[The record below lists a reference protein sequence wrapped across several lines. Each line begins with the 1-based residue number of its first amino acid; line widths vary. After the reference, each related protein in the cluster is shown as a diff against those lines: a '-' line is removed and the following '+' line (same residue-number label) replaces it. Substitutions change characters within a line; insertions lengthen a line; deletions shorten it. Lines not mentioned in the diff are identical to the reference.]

1 LIDEKEASVKKILI
15 AYDSKTGRTQ
25 KMAETIAQGVREAGK
40 EAVVRRIGEIGSEKE
55 LEGFDGYIFG
65 CPTYF
70 ETITEEMKQF
80 LFMARK
86 ADLAEKTGGSFGS
99 HTHIGNGPKIIHN
112 TLEFVFGMKM
122 ADLSAFNVKEQIL
135 DSGKG
140 EDPCRAFGKAFGEKV
155 GG

>member
-1 LIDEKEASVKKILI
+1 MKKILI

-25 KMAETIAQGVREAGK
+25 KMAETIAQGVREAGAK
-40 EAVVRRIGEIGSEKE
+40 AVVQRIEEIGSEKE
-55 LEGFDGYIFG
+55 LEGFDGYILG

-70 ETITEEMKQF
+70 KNITEEMKQF
-80 LFMARK
+80 LFMAQK

-99 HTHIGNGPKIIHN
+99 YTHIGNAPKITHD
-112 TLEFVFGMKM
+112 TMEFVFGMKM
-122 ADLSAFNVKEQIL
+122 ADLGAFNVKEQIL

-140 EDPCRAFGKAFGEKV
+140 EEPCRAFGKAFGEKI

>member
-1 LIDEKEASVKKILI
+1 MKKILI

-25 KMAETIAQGVREAGK
+25 NMAETIAQGIRQAGV
-40 EAVVRRIGEIGSEKE
+40 EAVVRRIRDIVSETE

-70 ETITEEMKQF
+70 QTITQEMKEF
-80 LFMARK
+80 LFMAKK
-86 ADLAEKTGGSFGS
+86 ADLCGKTGGSFGS
-99 HTHIGNGPKIIHN
+99 YTHIGNGPKITHD
-112 TLEFVFGMKM
+112 TMEFVFGMKM
-122 ADLSAFNVKEQIL
+122 ADLGAFNVKEQIL

-140 EDPCRAFGKAFGEKV
+140 DEPCRAYGKAFGEKV

>member
-1 LIDEKEASVKKILI
+1 MKRILI

-25 KMAETIAQGVREAGK
+25 KMAETIAQGVRESGA
-40 EAVVRRIGEIGSEKE
+40 EAVVRRIRDIGSETE

-70 ETITEEMKQF
+70 KTATEEMKQF
-80 LFMARK
+80 LFMAQK
-86 ADLAEKTGGSFGS
+86 ANLEGKTGGSFGS
-99 HTHIGNGPKIIHN
+99 YTHIGNGPKIIHD
-112 TLEFVFGMKM
+112 TMEFVFRMKM
-122 ADLSAFNVKEQIL
+122 ADLGAFNVKEQIL

-140 EDPCRAFGKAFGEKV
+140 DAPCRAFGKAFGEKV